1 MAYTR
6 MSAGRAGCP
15 ALGRAVVLGCAETL
29 GSAERL
35 GCAEVLGVGVATTS
49 IPISAEALF
58 AFANPMNASART
70 SDLITSVRGRRTLGL
85 GERAEV
91 QLDYL
96 GIGGQIAT

>member
-15 ALGRAVVLGCAETL
+15 ALGCAVVLGCAETL
-29 GSAERL
+29 GSAEGL

-49 IPISAEALF
+49 IPISAKALF

-91 QLDYL
+91 QLDDL